1 MSKIKLT
8 RPVIIFDL
16 ETTGLDAAADRIVQ
30 MALIK
35 QFPGTD
41 KKPIKVMRYVNPE
54 CEIPEEVSKIHG
66 VTNEMVKDQKTF
78 KEMAEGVAK
87 FMKNCDVIGYNSNR
101 FDVPFLQHEFERA
114 GIFDALDSVE
124 FIDVFNLYC
133 KFNPRTLEQA
143 YADYCGKMLDA
154 HKADADALATW
165 EVLEAIIKEHSDEIE
180 EENPDG
186 PTVDVLAQLSRKQK
200 NVDILGVIIE
210 NQDGVPV
217 FAIGKHKGKPV
228 KSQRAYC
235 KWMIEK
241 GDFTENTKSV
251 VKQILNKKESKKN
264 GGAKTQ
270 QQTKSGKVQRSNTKP
285 GN

>member
-8 RPVIIFDL
+8 RPVVIFDL
-16 ETTGLDAAADRIVQ
+16 ETTGLDAANDSIVQ

-41 KKPIKVMRYVNPE
+41 KKPIRVMRYVNPE
-54 CEIPEEVSKIHG
+54 REIPQEATDIHG
-66 VTNEMVKDQKTF
+66 ITNEMVKDAKTF
-78 KEMAEGVAK
+78 KEMSKGLADFLKG
-87 FMKNCDVIGYNSNR
+87 CDVIGYNSNR

-114 GIFDALDSVE
+114 EIYDALDSVE

-143 YADYCGKMLDA
+143 YADYCGKVLDA

-165 EVLEAIIKEHSDEIE
+165 EVLEAIIKEHNHEIE

-200 NVDILGVIIE
+200 NIDIMGQIVEDAAGNAI
-210 NQDGVPV
+210 
-217 FAIGKHKGKPV
+217 FAFGKHKGKKV
-228 KSQRAYC
+228 IDNRSYC
-235 KWMIEK
+235 NWMLK
-241 GDFTENTKSV
+241 QDFTENTKNV
-251 VKQILNKKESKKN
+251 IRKILKQN
-264 GGAKTQ
+264 GGTKTKRE
-270 QQTKSGKVQRSNTKP
+270 TKNRKAQRGGSSSGN
-285 GN
+285 

>member
-16 ETTGLDAAADRIVQ
+16 ETTGLDQAQDRIVQ
-30 MALIK
+30 MSIIK

-41 KKPIKVMRYVNPE
+41 KKAVRVTRYVNPE
-54 CEIPEEVSKIHG
+54 CEIPEEVTKIHG
-66 VTNEMVKDQKTF
+66 VTNEMVKDAKTF
-78 KEMAEGVAK
+78 KEMAQGIADFIK
-87 FMKNCDVIGYNSNR
+87 GCDVIGYNSNR
-101 FDVPFLQHEFERA
+101 FDVPFLQYEFERA
-114 GIFDALDSVE
+114 EIYDALDDVE

-143 YADYCGKMLDA
+143 YADYCGKVLDA

-165 EVLEAIIKEHSDEIE
+165 EVLEALIKEHGDEIE
-180 EENPDG
+180 EESPDG
-186 PTVDVLAQLSRKQK
+186 PTVDVLAQMSKKSK
-200 NVDILGVIIE
+200 NIDILGVIIE
-210 NQDGVPV
+210 NADGVPV

-241 GDFTENTKSV
+241 GDFSENTKNV
-251 VKQILNKKESKKN
+251 VKQILNKKESKN
-264 GGAKTQ
+264 GGQKANRQIKR
-270 QQTKSGKVQRSNTKP
+270 GKI
-285 GN
+285 